1 MIKFIFK
8 GILRDKNRSILPI
21 IVVAIG
27 VFLTIAL
34 SGYLSGMLSDII
46 DQTARF
52 QTGHVKVM
60 SRAYAQN
67 IDQLP
72 NDLAL
77 LGIDKVHEE
86 LENDFPNYTWVNRI
100 NFGGIIDAPGA
111 NDISKGQGPA
121 MGMAIELFSEK
132 SGEVNRLNLVK
143 SLVDGRVPD
152 KSGEVLIGYEFANKL
167 KVKVGDELTYMG
179 NTMNGS
185 MTFAKFIVSGTV
197 RFGVASMDK
206 GTIIIDFTDA
216 QQILDMANGA
226 GEILGFYKDEVFI
239 QEQTEQMCDEFNA
252 KQAQDPDEFAP
263 IMKAL
268 GQQNSMGTY
277 LNLVNSVSSMFVI
290 IFVMVMSVVL
300 WNTGLI
306 GGLRRYQE
314 FGIRLALGEE
324 KGHIYKTMIYEA
336 VLIGA
341 IGSVIGTA
349 LGIVVTLLMQKYGI
363 DISGMM
369 KDATMMMPTVLKSK
383 FSPQLFYI
391 GFIPGLLAMVIG
403 NMLSGI
409 GIYKRETAT
418 LFKELEV

>member
-8 GILRDKNRSILPI
+8 AILRDKNRSILPVS
-21 IVVAIG
+21 VVAIG

-34 SGYLSGMLSDII
+34 SGYLSGVLGDMV

-60 SRAYAQN
+60 SRAYADN
-67 IDQLP
+67 IDQMP

-86 LENDFPNYTWVNRI
+86 LNNDFPDYTWVNRI
-100 NFGGIIDAPGA
+100 NFGGIIDAPGE
-111 NDISKGQGPA
+111 NNESKGQGPVA
-121 MGMAIELFSEK
+121 GMAIELFSK
-132 SGEVNRLNLVK
+132 NSGEVERMNLKK
-143 SLVDGRVPD
+143 SLLDGNIPEKTGD
-152 KSGEVLIGYEFANKL
+152 AIIGYEFAEKL
-167 KVKVGDELTYMG
+167 GIKVGDELTFMG

-185 MTFAKFIVSGTV
+185 MAFSVFKISGTV

-206 GTIIIDFTDA
+206 GMLIIDFTDA
-216 QQILDMANGA
+216 QQILDMADGA
-226 GEILGFYKDEVFI
+226 GEILGFHRDGIFM
-239 QEQTEQMCDEFNA
+239 QEQTAEMRDAFNA
-252 KQAQDPDEFAP
+252 KYAADTDEFAP
-263 IMKAL
+263 IMKTLAE
-268 GQQNSMGTY
+268 QNSMGTY
-277 LNLVNSVSSMFVI
+277 LNLIDSVSFMFVF
-290 IFVMVMSVVL
+290 IFVLVMSIVL

-314 FGIRLALGEE
+314 FGIRLALGED
-324 KGHIYKTMIYEA
+324 KGHIYKTMVYEA
-336 VLIGA
+336 ILIGT

-349 LGIVVTLLMQKYGI
+349 LGVAVTLLMQKYGI

-369 KDATMMMPTVLKSK
+369 KDATMMMPSVMKSK
-383 FSPQLFYI
+383 FTPQLLYI

-403 NMLSGI
+403 NMLAGI

>member
-8 GILRDKNRSILPI
+8 GILRDKNRSLLPV
-21 IVVAIG
+21 IVVSIG

-34 SGYLSGMLSDII
+34 SGYLSGVLSDMIE
-46 DQTARF
+46 QTARF

-60 SRAYAQN
+60 SRAYALN
-67 IDQLP
+67 KDQLP

-86 LENDFPNYTWVNRI
+86 LEKEFPDYTWVNRI
-100 NFGGIIDAPGA
+100 NFGGIIDAPDE
-111 NDISKGQGPA
+111 NNLSKGQGPA
-121 MGMAIELFSEK
+121 MGMAIELFSKK
-132 SGEVNRLNLVK
+132 SGEVKRLNLEK
-143 SLVDGRVPD
+143 SIVEGRLPD
-152 KSGEVLIGYEFANKL
+152 KSGEVLIGSEFASKL
-167 KVKVGDELTYMG
+167 KVRVGDEITYMG

-185 MTFAKFIVSGTV
+185 MTFAKFIISGTI
-197 RFGVASMDK
+197 RFGLAAMDK

-216 QQILDMANGA
+216 QQMLDMENGT
-226 GEILGFYKDEVFI
+226 GEILGFYKDEIFM
-239 QEQTEQMCDEFNA
+239 QEQTDLMRDAYNA
-252 KQAQDPDEFAP
+252 KYAQDPDEFAP
-263 IMKAL
+263 VMETL

-314 FGIRLALGEE
+314 FGIRLALGES
-324 KGHIYKTMIYEA
+324 KGHLYKTMIYEA
-336 VLIGA
+336 VLIGT
-341 IGSVIGTA
+341 IGSIIGSA
-349 LGIVVTLLMQKYGI
+349 LGIGVTLLMQKYGI

-369 KDATMMMPTVLKSK
+369 KDATMMMPTVLKSR
-383 FSPQLFYI
+383 FSLQLLYI
-391 GFIPGLLAMVIG
+391 GFIPGLFAMVIG

>member
-8 GILRDKNRSILPI
+8 GILRDKNRSILPV

-100 NFGGIIDAPGA
+100 NFGGIIDAPGE

-314 FGIRLALGEE
+314 FGIRLALGED

-341 IGSVIGTA
+341 IGSFIGSA

>member
-1 MIKFIFK
+1 MIKFIFTA
-8 GILRDKNRSILPI
+8 ILRDKNRSILPV
-21 IVVAIG
+21 IVIAIG

-34 SGYLSGMLSDII
+34 SGYLTGMLDDIVN
-46 DQTARF
+46 QTARF

-67 IDQLP
+67 VDQLP

-86 LENDFPNYTWVNRI
+86 LQKEFPNYTWVNRI
-100 NFGGIIDAPGA
+100 YFGGIIDAPSA
-111 NDISKGQGPA
+111 NDQSKGQGPA
-121 MGMAIELFSEK
+121 MGMAIELFSKK
-132 SGEVNRLNLVK
+132 SGEINRLNLIN
-143 SLVDGRVPD
+143 SLVDGKIPE

-167 KVKVGDELTYMG
+167 KVQVGDQLTYMG

-216 QQILDMANGA
+216 QQILDMENGA
-226 GEILGFYKDEVFI
+226 GEILGFQKNEIFI
-239 QEQTEQMCDEFNA
+239 QEQTEQMRDAYNA
-252 KQAQDPDEFAP
+252 KHAENRDEFAP

-268 GQQNSMGTY
+268 GEQNSMGTY
-277 LNLVNSVSSMFVI
+277 LNLVNSVSGMFVFIFI
-290 IFVMVMSVVL
+290 IVMSVVL

-306 GGLRRYQE
+306 GGLRRYKE

-324 KGHIYKTMIYEA
+324 KGHIYRTMIYEA
-336 VLIGA
+336 II
-341 IGSVIGTA
+341 IGSIGSIIGTV
-349 LGIVVTLLMQKYGI
+349 LGIIVTLLMQTYGI

-383 FSPQLFYI
+383 FTPQLFYI

>member
-8 GILRDKNRSILPI
+8 AILRDKNRSILPVM
-21 IVVAIG
+21 VVAIG

-34 SGYLSGMLSDII
+34 SGYLTGMLGDIV

-77 LGIDKVHEE
+77 LGIDKVHQE
-86 LENDFPNYTWVNRI
+86 LENDFPDYTWVNRI
-100 NFGGIIDAPGA
+100 NFGGIIDAPGS
-111 NDISKGQGPA
+111 NDKSKGQGPA
-121 MGMAIELFSEK
+121 MGMAIELFSES
-132 SGEVNRLNLVK
+132 SGEVGRLNLTN
-143 SLVDGRVPD
+143 SLIDGKVPE
-152 KSGEVLIGYEFANKL
+152 KSGEVLIGYEFAKKL

-239 QEQTEQMCDEFNA
+239 QEQTEQMCDVFNA
-252 KQAQDPDEFAP
+252 KYAQDPDEFAP

-268 GQQNSMGTY
+268 GEQNSMGTY

-290 IFVMVMSVVL
+290 VFIMVMSVVL

-314 FGIRLALGEE
+314 FGIRLALGED
-324 KGHIYKTMIYEA
+324 KSHIYKTMIYEA
-336 VLIGA
+336 VIIGT

-349 LGIVVTLLMQKYGI
+349 LGIGVTLLMQKYGI

-369 KDATMMMPTVLKSK
+369 KDATMMMPSTLRSK
-383 FSPQLFYI
+383 FSPQLLYI
-391 GFIPGLLAMVIG
+391 GFIPGLFAMVIG

-409 GIYKRETAT
+409 GIYKRETAS

>member
-132 SGEVNRLNLVK
+132 SGEVNRLNLKK

>member
-8 GILRDKNRSILPI
+8 AILRDKNRSLLPV
-21 IVVAIG
+21 IVVSIG

-34 SGYLSGMLSDII
+34 SGYLSGVLNDII
-46 DQTARF
+46 EQTARF

-60 SRAYAQN
+60 SRAYALN
-67 IDQLP
+67 KDQLP

-77 LGIDKVHEE
+77 LGIDRVHQE
-86 LENDFPNYTWVNRI
+86 LEKEFPDYTWVNRI
-100 NFGGIIDAPGA
+100 NFGGIIDAPGQ
-111 NDISKGQGPA
+111 NDLSKGQGPA
-121 MGMAIELFSEK
+121 MGMAIELFSKK
-132 SGEVNRLNLVK
+132 SGELKRLNLEK
-143 SLVDGRVPD
+143 SLVEGRVPE
-152 KSGEVLIGYEFANKL
+152 KSGEVLIGSEFANKL
-167 KVKVGDELTYMG
+167 KVKVGDQITYMG

-185 MTFAKFIVSGTV
+185 MTFAKFVISGTI

-206 GTIIIDFTDA
+206 GAIIIDFTDA
-216 QQILDMANGA
+216 QQILDMENGT
-226 GEILGFYKDEVFI
+226 GEILGFHKDEIFM
-239 QEQTEQMCDEFNA
+239 QEQTNLMRDAYNA
-252 KQAQDPDEFAP
+252 KYAQDPDEFAP
-263 IMKAL
+263 VMETL

-277 LNLVNSVSSMFVI
+277 LNLVDSASSMFVI

-314 FGIRLALGEE
+314 FGIRLALGES
-324 KGHIYKTMIYEA
+324 KGHLYKTMIYEA
-336 VLIGA
+336 VLIGT
-341 IGSVIGTA
+341 IGSIIGSA
-349 LGIVVTLLMQKYGI
+349 LGIGVTLLMQKYGI

-369 KDATMMMPTVLKSK
+369 KDATMMMPTVLKSR
-383 FSPQLFYI
+383 FSLQLLYI
-391 GFIPGLLAMVIG
+391 GFIPGLFAMVIG

>member
-1 MIKFIFK
+1 
-8 GILRDKNRSILPI
+8 
-21 IVVAIG
+21 
-27 VFLTIAL
+27 
-34 SGYLSGMLSDII
+34 MLGDMI

-60 SRAYAQN
+60 SRAYAEN

-77 LGIDKVHEE
+77 LGIDTIHKE
-86 LENDFPNYTWVNRI
+86 LNSDFPGYTWVNRI
-100 NFGGIIDAPGA
+100 NFGGIIDAPDDNGQ
-111 NDISKGQGPA
+111 SKGQGPA
-121 MGMAIELFSEK
+121 MGMAVELFSK
-132 SGEVNRLNLVK
+132 TSGEAQRLNLAH
-143 SLVDGRVPD
+143 SLVEGKIPQNSREALV
-152 KSGEVLIGYEFANKL
+152 GYEFADKL
-167 KVKVGDELTYMG
+167 GVKVGDALTFMG
-179 NTMNGS
+179 STMYGS
-185 MTFAKFIVSGTV
+185 MAFAEFKISGTV
-197 RFGVASMDK
+197 RFGVAAMDK
-206 GTIIIDFTDA
+206 GTIIIDVTDA

-226 GEILGFYKDEVFI
+226 GEILGFRNDEVFL
-239 QEQTEQMCDEFNA
+239 QDETIAMREAFNA
-252 KQAQDPDEFAP
+252 KYAGDPDEFAP
-263 IMKAL
+263 IMKTL
-268 GQQNSMGTY
+268 GEQNSMGTY
-277 LNLVNSVSSMFVI
+277 LDLIDSVSSLFVI
-290 IFVMVMSVVL
+290 IFVVVMSIVL

-314 FGIRLALGEE
+314 FGIRLALGES

-341 IGSVIGTA
+341 IGSVIGSA

-369 KDATMMMPTVLKSK
+369 KDATMMMPSKLKSQ
-383 FSPQLFYI
+383 FTPQLLYI

-403 NMLSGI
+403 NMLAGI